1 MFIYIH
7 FVDVLSMSLM
17 NVMKNNIVWKGR
29 GMAGRNQ
36 EFIWRFMVRA
46 FKEKNHGIWNFMTL
60 CVTILNHA

>member
-1 MFIYIH
+1 MVGWKAKKLLKISLKKLLMFIYIH

-36 EFIWRFMVRA
+36 EFI
-46 FKEKNHGIWNFMTL
+46 
-60 CVTILNHA
+60 